1 MTSRQQKFSGTM
13 PVKDELRIEA
23 ASLETALTEQIADI
37 ALPLEVVQF
46 RGGQSNP
53 TYLITDANRK
63 RLVLRRKPPGKLLK
77 SAHAVDREFKVLKAL
92 ATTDVRVPKV
102 HFLCEDEDV
111 IGSSFF
117 VMEYVEGRI
126 FWEASMPGAS
136 KADRAAVFD
145 QMNRTLAALHSVDYE
160 AAGLG
165 EFGKPG
171 NYFERQI
178 SRWSRQYEGDEEAGR
193 IGAMDRLVEWLPEN
207 IPPDDATSI
216 VHGDFRLDNVIFAA
230 DRPDLLAVLDW
241 ELSTLGQPLADFA
254 YSCLPYRFSPQ
265 SFSGLL
271 GLDLQSLGIPEE
283 AEFVRLYCERTG
295 RSGLPDMDF
304 YMAFN
309 MFRLAAILHGILG
322 RVKRGTASSVHA
334 ANQGAFAETLAELA
348 WQEVEKMQ
356 ARVREI

>member
-1 MTSRQQKFSGTM
+1 M
-13 PVKDELRIEA
+13 PVKDDLRIEA
-23 ASLETALTEQIADI
+23 ASLETALTAQIADI
-37 ALPLEVVQF
+37 VLPLEVVQF

-92 ATTDVRVPKV
+92 ATTDVAVPQV
-102 HFLCEDEDV
+102 YFLCEDEDV

-145 QMNRTLAALHSVDYE
+145 QMNKTLAALHSVDYE

-178 SRWSRQYEGDEEAGR
+178 SRWSRQYEGDEQAGR

-230 DRPDLLAVLDW
+230 DRPELLAVLDW

-283 AEFVRLYCERTG
+283 AEFVRRYCERTG

-322 RVKRGTASSVHA
+322 RVKRGTASSDHA
-334 ANQGAFAETLAELA
+334 ANQGAFAQTLAELA
-348 WQEVEKMQ
+348 WKEVEKMQ
-356 ARVREI
+356 TRVREI